1 MPEFENH
8 QRITIGSGCN
18 FHQKQAC
25 INMSMKPSNFKCYF
39 EELENK
45 KFDGWI
51 DDKEGRLAMIII
63 CD

>member
-1 MPEFENH
+1 MWFAAGE
-8 QRITIGSGCN
+8 
-18 FHQKQAC
+18 KQVDRY
-25 INMSMKPSNFKCYF
+25 ISDNFKCYF
-39 EELENK
+39 EELANK